1 MRTDNS
7 SSSSDAT
14 LELIEDRAPF
24 AAAQSRCAN
33 ILIFG
38 RKGLPGDVFVRATA
52 PIIIQN
58 PIILER
64 SFLASGS
71 TSAAPIGDPAPTATL
86 GLEIVPW
93 KPIRDAIALQLIP
106 HFREC
111 QSRPRAQKETGL
123 VIILAGLNDMQ
134 TDESLE
140 ENSIAE
146 NNSATLGPEGI
157 RIQSQSTQGETM
169 PNLPARGQK
178 GKVVTAKKKN
188 VTLPTLV
195 SASSASTP
203 LTQSSVRCS
212 SRRSSHEGYC
222 MVRL

>member
-1 MRTDNS
+1 
-7 SSSSDAT
+7 
-14 LELIEDRAPF
+14 
-24 AAAQSRCAN
+24 
-33 ILIFG
+33 
-38 RKGLPGDVFVRATA
+38 
-52 PIIIQN
+52 
-58 PIILER
+58 
-64 SFLASGS
+64 
-71 TSAAPIGDPAPTATL
+71 
-86 GLEIVPW
+86 VPW

-178 GKVVTAKKKN
+178 GKVL
-188 VTLPTLV
+188 LPRRRTSL
-195 SASSASTP
+195 SP
-203 LTQSSVRCS
+203 LLYQQVVQA
-212 SRRSSHEGYC
+212 HP
-222 MVRL
+222 